1 MAGRKILFLFNP
13 VLGLNLEWIRIVYVG
28 AWGLGRRGSWRSLCF
43 LWDVDIKDDVVV
55 KEESIVFYERNYGF
69 AGRIEM
75 LDVGEL
81 CWNYVRDEESTKFR
95 N

>member
-1 MAGRKILFLFNP
+1 MNSNRLRGGLRVGRT
-13 VLGLNLEWIRIVYVG
+13 GL
-28 AWGLGRRGSWRSLCF
+28 SWRSLCF

-81 CWNYVRDEESTKFR
+81 C
-95 N
+95 